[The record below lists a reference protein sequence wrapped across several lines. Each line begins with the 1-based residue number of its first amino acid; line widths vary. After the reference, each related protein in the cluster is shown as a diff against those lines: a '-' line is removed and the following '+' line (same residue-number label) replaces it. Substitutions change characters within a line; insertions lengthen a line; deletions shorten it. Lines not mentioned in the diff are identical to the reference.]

1 MSTKM
6 KINSQIFQDSNNTY
20 YPKDEEEVSNLIK
33 EFHKK
38 NLPTEIVGTNSKSF
52 IGNKTQASNK
62 ISLSKLSGIIDYFPE
77 ELYIK
82 VKAGTPLED
91 VEKALEKNN
100 QELAF
105 EPIDFG
111 FIENGKSNKGTVAG
125 CLSCNYAGSRRFKV
139 GSVRDHVLGF
149 QGINGKGDI
158 IKSGGTV
165 VKNVTGYDL
174 SKLVTGSFGTLSV
187 LTEITLKVLPK
198 KSFSNTVVI
207 DVKDNKTIYDLF
219 DKIAG
224 SSSEVS
230 GATFIPEE
238 PKDENYL
245 KNRDKI
251 FKFNDLDFKGPFLA
265 FRVEGDKVSI
275 NEKIKSLTKE
285 LQLNTFRTFLL
296 DTYQSEP
303 FWKKINNLEL
313 FETTKN
319 NLMRIVIE
327 PSNGSK
333 MMKYLGNKFKYYI
346 DWCGSLFWVEVPA
359 KKNVKIKEIKKTT
372 KEFGG
377 YLTIIKT
384 SADYDYEESIFTI
397 DDVRLI
403 ISKKIKESFDPKRIL
418 NPGKMY
424 RGV

>member
-1 MSTKM
+1 MSIRS

-20 YPKDEEEVSNLIK
+20 FPKNEEEVSILIK
-33 EFHKK
+33 EFYKK
-38 NLPTEIVGTNSKSF
+38 NLPTEIIGTNTKNF
-52 IGNKTQASNK
+52 IGNKTQTSNK
-62 ISLSKLSGIIDYFPE
+62 ISLSKLTGIINYFPE

-82 VKAGTPLED
+82 VRAGTLLED

-111 FIENGKSNKGTVAG
+111 FIENGQSNKGTVAG
-125 CLSCNYAGSRRFKV
+125 YLSCNYAGSRRFKV

-149 QGINGKGDI
+149 KGVNGKGDI

-174 SKLVTGSFGTLSV
+174 SKLITGSFGTLCI

-198 KSFSNTVVI
+198 KKFSNTIVI
-207 DVKDNKTIYDLF
+207 DAKNNQLIYDLF
-219 DKIAG
+219 NKISG

-230 GATFIPEE
+230 GAVFIPEE
-238 PKDENYL
+238 PKDDSYL

-251 FKFNDLDFKGPFLA
+251 FKFNDLDFKGSFLA
-265 FRVEGDKVSI
+265 FRVEGDKISI

-285 LQLNTFRTFLL
+285 LQLNTYKTFLL
-296 DTYQSEP
+296 DNYQSEP

-313 FETTKN
+313 FEKTKN
-319 NLMRIVIE
+319 NLVRIVIE

-333 MMKYLGNKFKYYI
+333 MMKYLSNKFKYYI
-346 DWCGSLFWVEVPA
+346 DWCGSLFWIEMPA
-359 KKNVKIKEIKKTT
+359 KKNMKIKEIKKIT
-372 KEFGG
+372 KEHGG
-377 YLTIIKT
+377 YLTIIKA
-384 SADYDYEESIFTI
+384 SPEYDYEESIFTI
-397 DDVRLI
+397 DDVRLM
-403 ISKKIKESFDPKRIL
+403 ISKKIKQSFDPKRIL

>member
-20 YPKDEEEVSNLIK
+20 YPKDEAEVSNLIK

-207 DVKDNKTIYDLF
+207 DVKDNKIIYDLF

-230 GATFIPEE
+230 GAAFIPEE

-251 FKFNDLDFKGPFLA
+251 FKFNDLDFKGSFLA

-285 LQLNTFRTFLL
+285 LQLNTFKTFLL

-346 DWCGSLFWVEVPA
+346 DWCGSLFWVEVPE
-359 KKNVKIKEIKKTT
+359 KKNMKIKEIKKTT

-384 SADYDYEESIFTI
+384 SSEYDYEESIFTI